1 VKGRPQAAV
10 RGRLVVLGNH
20 LAHLLK
26 LPDPSFRMKSLAALV
41 LTGLATA
48 SPAAVGAHP
57 KMHGG
62 RRSALYFQ
70 DNNPDGTT
78 IISLNIDLE
87 TGLLSNP
94 VRTPTGGNGLLAIK
108 NGTNPPTG
116 KLCYSSSPCQPLC
129 EQASMPRCKSSS
141 DVIVA
146 DTTFSQDI
154 VFASDTSIF
163 TANTGSGTISHMVID
178 PSDPQHPKAA
188 GAPGLVEGGF
198 PNSVAYSPRHE
209 LLCAVS
215 SGAGA
220 SVTCFGPGPDGG
232 LERRGAAIRL
242 PVIQQT
248 TPPHGPDGTASDI
261 VFNPAQTAAFVT
273 VKSNTTAAPGFI
285 YVFPVAPA
293 AGGRAAALAGDR
305 AVVSR
310 PPELNHDFSLTFLSD
325 ARAVISDTTF
335 GAALLHIAPDLSV
348 TTEVATR
355 IPGAKAACWTVYA
368 PEFEAIYVMDGANPN
383 VTVLDPQTGA
393 IRYQLDGPL
402 DGVGAFDAVR
412 GVGGRFLYVLLGKAG
427 VAVWDLAGSRGSQ
440 GKKPKLVQSLDL
452 SALGSRQ
459 GWQGLVVYPN

>member
-1 VKGRPQAAV
+1 
-10 RGRLVVLGNH
+10 
-20 LAHLLK
+20 
-26 LPDPSFRMKSLAALV
+26 MKSLAALV

-87 TGLLSNP
+87 TGLNSNP
-94 VRTPTGGNGLLAIK
+94 VRTPTGGDGLLAIK

-261 VFNPAQTAAFVT
+261 VINPAQTAAFVT

-368 PEFEAIYVMDGANPN
+368 PEFEAIYVKDGANPN
-383 VTVLDPQTGA
+383 VTVLDPAPAGRA
-393 IRYQLDGPL
+393 
-402 DGVGAFDAVR
+402 AVWGR
-412 GVGGRFLYVLLGKAG
+412 RLRCRAWGGRAVPVCPAVQGRGCGLGPGGEQRQPGEETKTGSESGLERAG
-427 VAVWDLAGSRGSQ
+427 ESS
-440 GKKPKLVQSLDL
+440 
-452 SALGSRQ
+452 
-459 GWQGLVVYPN
+459 GLVGFGCVSQLRIEVRAAARDRKEGEDVRVIDHLKAKSSEM